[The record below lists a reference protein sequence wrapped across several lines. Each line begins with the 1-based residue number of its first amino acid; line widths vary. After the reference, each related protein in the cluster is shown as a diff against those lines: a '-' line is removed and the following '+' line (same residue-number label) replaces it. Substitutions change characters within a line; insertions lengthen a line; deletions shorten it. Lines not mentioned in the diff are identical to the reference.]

1 MYVGEWT
8 PAGSNEQMNQRAG
21 LIHDVSSRNRSRALL
36 VKRPST
42 SSGRPEPV
50 EGRISL
56 GIRAYGLWRIAAG
69 KDAQSPFRSTR
80 YWISAIGSFLRIK
93 DASQARAADRR
104 FPQKDSRITRDRVLA
119 ILLLAITI
127 NGSPARSVLHA
138 EDATHIRMH
147 MAEMRQA
154 PRKGPVLEG
163 SQMVRPSPRER
174 EAVHQLLALNPRPKT
189 LKEADV
195 KYLQGLRDKAS
206 WFVLDR
212 RMVHEIWAEVNGKE
226 WRDIP

>member
-21 LIHDVSSRNRSRALL
+21 LIHDGSPRNHSSALL
-36 VKRPST
+36 VKRPSA

-50 EGRISL
+50 EGRISF
-56 GIRAYGLWRIAAG
+56 GTRAYGIWRIAGG
-69 KDAQSPFRSTR
+69 KDAHSPFRTMR
-80 YWISAIGSFLRIK
+80 YWLSAIGSFLRMK
-93 DASQARAADRR
+93 DASHASAADRR
-104 FPQKDSRITRDRVLA
+104 FPQRDSRITRARVLVV
-119 ILLLAITI
+119 LLLTI
-127 NGSPARSVLHA
+127 AMNGSPTISVLHA
-138 EDATHIRMH
+138 EDTSHIRMH
-147 MAEMRQA
+147 VAEMRQA

-174 EAVHQLLALNPRPKT
+174 EAVHQLLALKPRPKT

-206 WFVLDR
+206 WFVLER
-212 RMVHEIWAEVNGKE
+212 RMVHEIWAEVNDKE
-226 WRDIP
+226 WPDIE

>member
-1 MYVGEWT
+1 MK
-8 PAGSNEQMNQRAG
+8 QRAG
-21 LIHDVSSRNRSRALL
+21 LIHDGSSRNRSSALL
-36 VKRPST
+36 VKRPSA

-56 GIRAYGLWRIAAG
+56 GTRAYGIWRRAGG
-69 KDAQSPFRSTR
+69 KDAHAPFRIIR
-80 YWISAIGSFLRIK
+80 YWLYSIGSFLRMK
-93 DASQARAADRR
+93 DASHAIAGDRR
-104 FPQKDSRITRDRVLA
+104 FPQKDSRIIRARVLA
-119 ILLLAITI
+119 VLLLAIAI
-127 NGSPARSVLHA
+127 NGSPAISMLHA
-138 EDATHIRMH
+138 EDTSHIRMH
-147 MAEMRQA
+147 VAEMRQA

-206 WFVLDR
+206 WFVLER

-226 WRDIP
+226 WRDIE